1 MIETIHCLYCDTE
14 NTLAQG
20 QTDLNSIAPNQ
31 TTTPSKC
38 LNCGMPLPK
47 CHPHSGTYRRRIFR
61 YAFWPIALF
70 CILMMIYLP
79 R

>member
-20 QTDLNSIAPNQ
+20 DGVKKIHKEKA
-31 TTTPSKC
+31 C
-38 LNCGMPLPK
+38 CNCGMTLPQ
-47 CHPHSGTYRRRIFR
+47 CHPHSGTYRRRIFK
-61 YAFWPIALF
+61 YAFWPIVIF
-70 CILMMIYLP
+70 CIIMMIYLP